1 MFCESSEVADMYET
15 AVFTNMCMV
24 YDNEGNVVVQDRV
37 SKNWGGITFP
47 GGHVEK
53 DEFFADAVIR
63 EVFEETGLTI
73 WALQMCGV
81 KDWFCKDGARYIV
94 FCYKTNHFSG
104 TLTSSQEGEVKWVK
118 LDDMYQMKLADGME
132 DMLRVFLEDEISE
145 QCFRIENGRYISMLK

>member
-1 MFCESSEVADMYET
+1 MYET

-53 DEFFADAVIR
+53 GEFFTDAVIR

-73 WALQMCGV
+73 WALELCGV
-81 KDWFCKDGARYIV
+81 KDWYQEDGSRYIV
-94 FCYKTNHFSG
+94 FCYKTSHFSG
-104 TLTSSQEGEVKWVK
+104 NLTSSAEGKVKWIK
-118 LDDMYQMKLADGME
+118 LKDMQQMKLADGME
-132 DMLRVFLEDEISE
+132 DMLRLFLESEISE
-145 QCFRIENGRYISMLK
+145 HCFYNENGRYISMLK